1 MAETPPRHSRR
12 PSPGPLLTAG
22 DGDPSRERE
31 ADRPDTPRHG
41 IGRLAAWAP
50 AATAIVMTGAVLHRY
65 GVPGTDAALFLL
77 YVAAGVTLPGVLV
90 LRLLYGGR
98 RTLAEEMALGLA
110 LGYAVEVFA
119 YAGARALGMPL
130 LVLAWPVVTCLLF
143 LLVPRLRR
151 HWAGDPSRRERSP
164 AWWSWSLALLFAYL
178 LAWSAVSFFARN
190 ALTWPALGNAFPDMP
205 YHLALTGELRHH
217 MPPTVPMVAG
227 EPLLYHWFVYAHLAA
242 ASWVTGL
249 EPLVL
254 LLRLG
259 MLPVLAAFVVLAGM
273 TGRRVTGSW
282 AGAALTAAGTV
293 LVTTPSLYLGR
304 SGAFTWG
311 GVPDLIWASPTQM
324 FGALLFA
331 PVVLLLI
338 DLLDH
343 PRRTAGH
350 WTLLGILLVA
360 VAGAKA
366 TYLPLLGAGLLAVA
380 ATEAVRGR
388 DPSRPTLGAVRRRSS
403 RPALEAIGR
412 RVPSRPTLVALAT
425 TAACFLLAQFVL
437 FGGAKQA
444 LVVDPFSFMRT
455 VLEEMTGAG
464 PLPGQGAP
472 SPLLILGIAA
482 VFLLGWTAAWG
493 GITGLLCRPR
503 LLARPGVALMLGI
516 GAAGIGAALLL
527 GHPGRS
533 QLFFLWGAY
542 PCLAAL
548 TALGITVLLRRAGQS
563 RRATL
568 CAAGAGLAG
577 AYLIPFLCGVRLPLA
592 PGTPDSALYRPYA
605 VLVVAVLTAA
615 IVLTLTRGRLR
626 AWALVVTALTA
637 VGLPA
642 GVHARVLTAVSGGV
656 PSGGTGT
663 TQTAPTA
670 PTAQDT
676 RTARP
681 TPGATTVTK
690 TGTRTGT
697 APPPGA
703 LAAGR
708 WLRDHSLPGDLVAT
722 NAHCR
727 WGMEEP
733 CDGRHFWIA
742 ALTERRVL
750 VEGWTYTAR
759 NTARWRPGM
768 PTLHLPFW
776 DAGLIE
782 LNDAVF
788 SKPTARTV
796 RLLRERH
803 GVRWLLADDHRRT
816 VAPDLGTFATLRF
829 RSGAYAV
836 YHLPDAPP

>member
-1 MAETPPRHSRR
+1 MAETPSHR
-12 PSPGPLLTAG
+12 PPSTGPLLTAG
-22 DGDPSRERE
+22 DGGAGEPSTEPE
-31 ADRPDTPRHG
+31 PGPRDAPPRG
-41 IGRLAAWAP
+41 IGRLAGWAP
-50 AATAIVMTGAVLHRY
+50 AVAATALTGAVLYRH

-77 YVAAGVTLPGVLV
+77 YVAACVALPGVLV
-90 LRLLYGGR
+90 LRLLYGVR
-98 RTLAEEMALGLA
+98 RTFAEEVALGLA
-110 LGYAVEVFA
+110 LGYAVEVLA
-119 YAGARALGMPL
+119 YAGARALGTPL
-130 LVLAWPVVTCLLF
+130 LVLVWPVTACLLF
-143 LLVPRLRR
+143 LAVPRLRR
-151 HWAGDPSRRERSP
+151 HWRGDPSRLVRAP

-217 MPPTVPMVAG
+217 VPPTVPVVAG

-254 LLRLG
+254 LFRLG
-259 MLPVLAAFVVLAGM
+259 MLPMTCAFVVLAGM
-273 TGRRVTGSW
+273 TGRRITGSW

-331 PVVLLLI
+331 PVVLLLV
-338 DLLDH
+338 DLLEH
-343 PRRTAGH
+343 RRRTAGH
-350 WTLLGILLVA
+350 WPLLGILLVA
-360 VAGAKA
+360 TAGAKA
-366 TYLPLLGAGLLAVA
+366 TYLPLLGAGLLAVVV
-380 ATEAVRGR
+380 TGTVRWR
-388 DPSRPTLGAVRRRSS
+388 RPS
-403 RPALEAIGR
+403 RPAL
-412 RVPSRPTLVALAT
+412 VALGMTAT
-425 TAACFLLAQFVL
+425 CFLLAQFVL

-455 VLEEMTGAG
+455 AWAEMTGAG
-464 PLPGQGAP
+464 AEAVP
-472 SPLLILGIAA
+472 SPLSAAGIVA
-482 VFLLGWTAAWG
+482 VFLLGWTITWG
-493 GITGLLCRPR
+493 GISGLLSRPR
-503 LLARPGVALMLGI
+503 LPARPGVTLMLGI
-516 GAAGIGAALLL
+516 GAAGLGAALLL

-542 PCLAAL
+542 PYLAAV
-548 TALGITVLLRRAGQS
+548 TALGIAVLLRRAGQS
-563 RRATL
+563 PRATL
-568 CAAGAGLAG
+568 CAAGAGLAA
-577 AYLIPFLCGVRLPLA
+577 AYLIPFVCGVRIPLPPGA
-592 PGTPDSALYRPYA
+592 PGALLHRPYA
-605 VLVVAVLTAA
+605 VLLAVTAVAAAVLA
-615 IVLTLTRGRLR
+615 LTRGRVR
-626 AWALVVTALTA
+626 AWALVVTALAA

-642 GVHARVLTAVSGGV
+642 GVHARVLTVVS
-656 PSGGTGT
+656 SGTGT
-663 TQTAPTA
+663 AQTTGPTTAP
-670 PTAQDT
+670 
-676 RTARP
+676 
-681 TPGATTVTK
+681 GAV
-690 TGTRTGT
+690 TGTVT

-708 WLRDHSLPGDLVAT
+708 WLRAHSRPDELVAT

-733 CDGRHFWIA
+733 CDGRHFWVA

-776 DAGLIE
+776 DAGLIG

-788 SKPTARTV
+788 AAPTDDTV
-796 RLLRERH
+796 RRLRDRH
-803 GVRWLLADDHRRT
+803 GVRWLLADEHRGN
-816 VAPDLGTFATLRF
+816 VSPGLGRFATPMF
-829 RSGAYAV
+829 RSGDYAV
-836 YHLPDAPP
+836 YRLPDAPA